1 MLNNNC
7 FYTHKASA
15 YVPDN
20 ADPLLLFLLQK
31 NFDNFVTSFFN
42 FCLFLLQN
50 DFDIVTSLFSET
62 FFVFLIIS
70 ICYFNDE
77 MIDLDEV
84 NKDQFWKKVKSN
96 ITLKTFSRV
105 TLKLLSLKPNLNF
118 WAPYIGKI
126 TWPCVDVLNT
136 EGKKI
141 RRAHQSKDE

>member
-7 FYTHKASA
+7 FYTQKASA

-31 NFDNFVTSFFN
+31 NFDNFLTSFFN

-62 FFVFLIIS
+62 FFVFLITS
-70 ICYFNDE
+70 ICYLNDE

-96 ITLKTFSRV
+96 ITLKTFFRV
-105 TLKLLSLKPNLNF
+105 TLKLLSLKP
-118 WAPYIGKI
+118 IGKI
-126 TWPCVDVLNT
+126 TRPCVDVLNT